1 VAADWGKSWRQ
12 IDPLIRGCSPAPG
25 AWTTING
32 ATLQIFEAKPVP
44 ASDPKGIGGKI
55 GEIVE
60 IVDVSDPGFTVVCA
74 DGRFQILRV
83 KPADGGK
90 VAAGE
95 FVKSANVAV
104 GTRLV

>member
-1 VAADWGKSWRQ
+1 M
-12 IDPLIRGCSPAPG
+12 
-25 AWTTING
+25 
-32 ATLQIFEAKPVP
+32 P

-60 IVDVSDPGFTVVCA
+60 AGDAGFTVVCA
-74 DGRFQILRV
+74 DGRFQVLRV

-90 VAAGE
+90 ITAGE